1 VADIEK
7 DAIAMYHMLEDTD
20 ARTSPLR
27 HALAVW
33 GLIGDDI
40 IILFIHS
47 TSTRAWISSILYG
60 LFINVFLQEK
70 NETQI
75 WNEIFASLARNPG
88 NAMPVMA
95 QQSLLGYW
103 KGGSTAWVYCEP
115 SALVLFT

>member
-1 VADIEK
+1 
-7 DAIAMYHMLEDTD
+7 MYIPTVQLPMDQ
-20 ARTSPLR
+20 
-27 HALAVW
+27 
-33 GLIGDDI
+33 I
-40 IILFIHS
+40 IH
-47 TSTRAWISSILYG
+47 T
-60 LFINVFLQEK
+60 K
-70 NETQI
+70 I